1 MQSSQSIAKND
12 FDSLID
18 KHFRIE
24 LGILA
29 VAIAISVRVKIIALQ
44 LLLAPKKIFQ
54 GRGRSSCSGVDAI
67 QTVRFQREIVAK
79 ILVTKAQ
86 TKPTR
91 IAHGQA
97 GLITRFTASLAP
109 LVFAQHVRDRITGA
123 ALKGLRRQTSQSSD
137 HSPLNGKQPVLP
149 RLEHGAQ
156 EGGWTQREGKGALT
170 DVTLVNVPYAHGVAA
185 EDSTLA

>member
-1 MQSSQSIAKND
+1 MQSSQSIAEND

-44 LLLAPKKIFQ
+44 LLLAPKKNFQ

-67 QTVRFQREIVAK
+67 QTERFQREIVAK

-123 ALKGLRRQTSQSSD
+123 ALDALRRRLRQTPKSSD
-137 HSPLNGKQPVLP
+137 HLPLNRKHPVLP
-149 RLEHGAQ
+149 RLKHGAQ
-156 EGGWTQREGKGALT
+156 E
-170 DVTLVNVPYAHGVAA
+170 
-185 EDSTLA
+185 

>member
-1 MQSSQSIAKND
+1 MQSGQSIAKND

-18 KHFRIE
+18 PHFRIE

-29 VAIAISVRVKIIALQ
+29 VILAKSVRVQIIALQ
-44 LLLAPKKIFQ
+44 LLLAPKNFFQ
-54 GRGRSSCSGVDAI
+54 GKGGTGGSGADTI
-67 QTVRFQREIVAK
+67 QTVRFYRKIVAK

-123 ALKGLRRQTSQSSD
+123 ALDALRRRLRQTPKSSD
-137 HSPLNGKQPVLP
+137 HLPLNRKHPVLP
-149 RLEHGAQ
+149 RLKHGAQ
-156 EGGWTQREGKGALT
+156 E
-170 DVTLVNVPYAHGVAA
+170 
-185 EDSTLA
+185 

>member
-44 LLLAPKKIFQ
+44 LLLAPKNFFQ
-54 GRGRSSCSGVDAI
+54 GKGGTGGSGADTI
-67 QTVRFQREIVAK
+67 QTVRFYRKIVAK

-123 ALKGLRRQTSQSSD
+123 ALKGLRRRTSQSSD

-149 RLEHGAQ
+149 RLEHRAQ
-156 EGGWTQREGKGALT
+156 EGGWPQREGKGALT

-185 EDSTLA
+185 EDSTLV